1 MGYPRSGVMGK
12 MTENLLGKILFGV
25 LFTVVLPFALI
36 LWAIASETSIV
47 LPALQ
52 TDIAGM
58 FFIVSGVLLV
68 IVGSVTLSLYGK
80 GLPMSPFPPAKYVS
94 KGIYRVIPHPIY
106 TGACF
111 FSVGLSFYFG
121 SASGIWLVSPILIL
135 GFVAYVIG
143 FEKYGLKKRFPNN
156 TFRPLISLPSQTDE
170 APTMWDKISVY
181 VLVFTPWFLL
191 YQMLDYLGSPKGL
204 SLIHI

>member
-1 MGYPRSGVMGK
+1 

-25 LFTVVLPFALI
+25 LFTLVLPFAAI
-36 LWAIASETSIV
+36 LWAIASETSII

-52 TDIAGM
+52 SDIAGIV
-58 FFIVSGVLLV
+58 FIVSGLILV

-94 KGIYRVIPHPIY
+94 QGIYRIIPHPIY
-106 TGACF
+106 TGASF

-135 GFVAYVIG
+135 GFVAYVKG
-143 FEKYGLKKRFPNN
+143 FENHGLKKRFPNN
-156 TFRPLISLPSQTDE
+156 TFRSLISLPSQSDE
-170 APTMWDKISVY
+170 APSLWNKISVY
-181 VLVFTPWFLL
+181 VLVLIPWFLL
-191 YQMLDYLGSPKGL
+191 YQMLDYL
-204 SLIHI
+204 